1 MTAQIEGAASFSPVI
16 GNLLLVFAILAGLIA
31 AVGLFSIVAYYMSS
45 RGRECGLRV
54 ALGLTPGGLI
64 RSELRKAIVLIV
76 VSTVAG
82 GALSLAVSGLLRGLV
97 VGMHRADAAAVSVYI
112 GTFPLPAA
120 VTLVAHYLPARRAAL
135 ADPMRGPRGGSSAA
149 HRSLFSPRP

>member
-31 AVGLFSIVAYYMSS
+31 AVGLFSIVAYYLSPS
-45 RGRECGLRV
+45 ARECCLRV

-112 GTFPLPAA
+112 GTFALLAA
-120 VTLVAHYLPARRAAL
+120 VTLVAHYLPARRAGPPAPRR
-135 ADPMRGPRGGSSAA
+135 ARRG
-149 HRSLFSPRP
+149 HRAGPPPPLLSP